1 MEPLYKVGDK
11 VKVIARKARASDY
24 RFGFLNTMCVYAGQI
39 VTIAS
44 VSTPPKS
51 GTFQDDGYL
60 YKILED
66 KENYWWASSMF
77 RPLVANTTSQSS
89 DTPTTIKIKVKTNQP
104 KFNFKN

>member
-11 VKVIARKARASDY
+11 VKVIARKAKVSDY
-24 RFGFLNTMCVYAGQI
+24 RFGFIDTMCVYAGQI
-39 VTIAS
+39 VTIAAVRTS
-44 VSTPPKS
+44 PKS

-66 KENYWWASSMF
+66 KEIYSWASSMF
-77 RPLVANTTSQSS
+77 RPLVASTTSQSN
-89 DTPTTIKIKVKTNQP
+89 DTPMTIKVRTNQP